1 MMLVT
6 QPVPQASNQ
15 LSICRMRTVSIH
27 KNPELF
33 YLCIFLVEKYFN
45 SVKLVIFLESDNSDK
60 FIEFSWFC
68 WNATFFLYK

>member
-45 SVKLVIFLESDNSDK
+45 SVKLVILLE
-60 FIEFSWFC
+60 
-68 WNATFFLYK
+68 